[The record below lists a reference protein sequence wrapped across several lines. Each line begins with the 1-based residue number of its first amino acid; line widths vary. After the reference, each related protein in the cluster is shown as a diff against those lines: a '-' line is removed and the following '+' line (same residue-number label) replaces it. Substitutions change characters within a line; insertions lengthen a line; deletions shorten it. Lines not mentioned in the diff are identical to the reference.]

1 MGSFNRGVNQ
11 MHSLLDN
18 VSETLNIPPDHIIHM
33 GIKAFLEREIRL
45 AELDIA
51 DIREKYLVTSRE
63 ELEEKIRNKDIH
75 SHPAWEDLIT
85 WENSEKHIFQL
96 KAIFKEEWDHAE
108 TVQSD

>member
-1 MGSFNRGVNQ
+1 
-11 MHSLLDN
+11 MHSLIDN
-18 VSETLNIPPDHIIHM
+18 ISETLNIPPDHLIHM

-63 ELEEKIRNKDIH
+63 ALEQKIRNKDIH

-85 WENSEKHIFQL
+85 WENSEKHILQL
-96 KAIFKEEWDHAE
+96 KAIFKEEWDHAK
-108 TVQSD
+108 TIQAD

>member
-1 MGSFNRGVNQ
+1 

-18 VSETLNIPPDHIIHM
+18 VSEKLNIPPDHVIHM
-33 GIKAFLEREIRL
+33 GIKAFLQREIRL

-63 ELEEKIRNKDIH
+63 DLQEKIRNKDIR

-85 WENSEKHIFQL
+85 WENSEKHILQL
-96 KAIFKEEWDHAE
+96 KAILEEEWGHAK
-108 TVQSD
+108 TIQTD